1 MDKKSGFTPT
11 FTRRVASLE
20 DLYRELWL
28 RERNNGTLVWETK
41 YGTKVPIKDMS
52 DQHLINT
59 IRMLKKQD
67 QERDEEYDALDEA
80 YDALGSIGE
89 DPDWLY

>member
-1 MDKKSGFTPT
+1 MAKKAVFNPT
-11 FTRRVASLE
+11 FISRIASLE

-41 YGTKVPIKDMS
+41 YGTKVPINNMS

-59 IRMLKKQD
+59 IKMLVIQ
-67 QERDEEYDALDEA
+67 QDEA
-80 YDALGSIGE
+80 FDAQEALGSIGE

>member
-28 RERNNGTLVWETK
+28 RERENGSLVWETK
-41 YGTKVPIKDMS
+41 YGTKIPIKDMS
-52 DQHLINT
+52 PVHLINT
-59 IRMLKKQD
+59 IRML
-67 QERDEEYDALDEA
+67 EHNEEMMDHIGDMDPLEYYD
-80 YDALGSIGE
+80 
-89 DPDWLY
+89 

>member
-1 MDKKSGFTPT
+1 MAKKAVFNPT
-11 FTRRVASLE
+11 FISRMASLE

-41 YGTKVPIKDMS
+41 YGTKVPIKNMS

-59 IRMLKKQD
+59 IKMLVIQ
-67 QERDEEYDALDEA
+67 QDEA
-80 YDALGSIGE
+80 FDAQEALGSIGE

>member
-1 MDKKSGFTPT
+1 MTKKSVFTPT

-41 YGTKVPIKDMS
+41 YGTKVPIKNMS

-59 IRMLKKQD
+59 IRMLET
-67 QERDEEYDALDEA
+67 QEQEQEDAYE
-80 YDALGSIGE
+80 ALGSIGE

>member
-1 MDKKSGFTPT
+1 MQMSNKVKFEPVMP
-11 FTRRVASLE
+11 RRTADLE

-41 YGTKVPIKDMS
+41 YGTKIPIKDMS
-52 DQHLINT
+52 PVHLINT
-59 IRMLKKQD
+59 IRMLITQ
-67 QERDEEYDALDEA
+67 QDEA
-80 YDALGSIGE
+80 FDAQEALGSIGE